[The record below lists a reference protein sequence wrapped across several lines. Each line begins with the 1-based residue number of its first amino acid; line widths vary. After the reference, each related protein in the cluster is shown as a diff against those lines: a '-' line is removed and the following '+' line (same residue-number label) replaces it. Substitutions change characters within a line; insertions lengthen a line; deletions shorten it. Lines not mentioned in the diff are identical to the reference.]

1 MKTKKNNEVKKETE
15 NKAAEGM
22 QELTD
27 EAVDQVSGGTGNP
40 FAKVA
45 RVPTQKID
53 SKLRNDG

>member
-1 MKTKKNNEVKKETE
+1 MKTNKTDKIKKETE
-15 NKAAEGM
+15 NKAAEKM
-22 QELTD
+22 QELND
-27 EAVDQVSGGTGNP
+27 EAMDGVSGGAGNP